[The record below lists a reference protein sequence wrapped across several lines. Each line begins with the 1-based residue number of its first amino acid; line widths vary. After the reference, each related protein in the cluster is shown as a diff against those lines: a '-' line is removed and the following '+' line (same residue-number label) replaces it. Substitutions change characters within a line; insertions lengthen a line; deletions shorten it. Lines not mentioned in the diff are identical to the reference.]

1 MDHPAMTTTQPA
13 GHPAG
18 IHATEPHHADLHL
31 NAPLRRNRTI
41 TRRSDHE
48 QADDKAKTCNAIQ

>member
-1 MDHPAMTTTQPA
+1 MTTTQPA